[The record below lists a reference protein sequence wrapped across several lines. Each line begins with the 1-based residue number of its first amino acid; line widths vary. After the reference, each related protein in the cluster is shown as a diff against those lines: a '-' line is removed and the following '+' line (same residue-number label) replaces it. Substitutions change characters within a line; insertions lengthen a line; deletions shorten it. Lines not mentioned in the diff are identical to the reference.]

1 MELDDEKIK
10 ALENFCRKEI
20 CSDKIL
26 DLEDKKER
34 KEYYDSLSK
43 SIIMYSKQEE
53 NPIECQKYR
62 KIYLRNLL
70 NMQKKAK
77 NGFQNGLIK

>member
-34 KEYYDSLSK
+34 TEYYDNLSK
-43 SIIMYSKQEE
+43 SMAMYSNRVPKISENLFEE
-53 NPIECQKYR
+53 FVKYAKESEKRLSECFN
-62 KIYLRNLL
+62 KI
-70 NMQKKAK
+70 K
-77 NGFQNGLIK
+77 

>member
-10 ALENFCRKEI
+10 ALENFCRRVI

-34 KEYYDSLSK
+34 TEYYDNLSK
-43 SIIMYSKQEE
+43 SMAMYSNRVPKISENLFEE
-53 NPIECQKYR
+53 FVKYAKEIEKR
-62 KIYLRNLL
+62 LSEWFNKI
-70 NMQKKAK
+70 K
-77 NGFQNGLIK
+77 

>member
-10 ALENFCRKEI
+10 ALENFCRKKI

-34 KEYYDSLSK
+34 TEYYDSLSK
-43 SIIMYSKQEE
+43 SITIYSNRVTKISENLFEE
-53 NPIECQKYR
+53 FLKY
-62 KIYLRNLL
+62 
-70 NMQKKAK
+70 AK
-77 NGFQNGLIK
+77 

>member
-10 ALENFCRKEI
+10 ALENFCRKKI

-34 KEYYDSLSK
+34 TEYYDNLSK
-43 SIIMYSKQEE
+43 SITMYSNRVPKISENLFEE
-53 NPIECQKYR
+53 FVKY
-62 KIYLRNLL
+62 
-70 NMQKKAK
+70 AK
-77 NGFQNGLIK
+77 ESEKRL

>member
-34 KEYYDSLSK
+34 NIT
-43 SIIMYSKQEE
+43 II
-53 NPIECQKYR
+53 
-62 KIYLRNLL
+62 
-70 NMQKKAK
+70 
-77 NGFQNGLIK
+77 

>member
-10 ALENFCRKEI
+10 ALENFCRKKI

-34 KEYYDSLSK
+34 TEYYDSLSK
-43 SIIMYSKQEE
+43 SITMYSNRVPKISENLFEE
-53 NPIECQKYR
+53 FVKYAKESEKRLLECFN
-62 KIYLRNLL
+62 KI
-70 NMQKKAK
+70 
-77 NGFQNGLIK
+77 IKEK

>member
-10 ALENFCRKEI
+10 ALENFCRKKI

-34 KEYYDSLSK
+34 TEYYDSLSK
-43 SIIMYSKQEE
+43 SITIYSNRVTKISENLFEE
-53 NPIECQKYR
+53 FVKYAKESEKR
-62 KIYLRNLL
+62 LSEWFNKI
-70 NMQKKAK
+70 K
-77 NGFQNGLIK
+77 

>member
-34 KEYYDSLSK
+34 TEYYDNLSK
-43 SIIMYSKQEE
+43 SITMYSNRAPKISENLFEE
-53 NPIECQKYR
+53 FVKYAKEGEKRLLECFN
-62 KIYLRNLL
+62 KI
-70 NMQKKAK
+70 
-77 NGFQNGLIK
+77 IKEK

>member
-10 ALENFCRKEI
+10 ALENFCRKKI

-34 KEYYDSLSK
+34 TEYYDSLSK
-43 SIIMYSKQEE
+43 SMAMYSNRVPKISENLFEE
-53 NPIECQKYR
+53 FVKYAKESEKRLLECFN
-62 KIYLRNLL
+62 KI
-70 NMQKKAK
+70 K
-77 NGFQNGLIK
+77 

>member
-20 CSDKIL
+20 CLDKIL

-34 KEYYDSLSK
+34 TEYYDSLSK
-43 SIIMYSKQEE
+43 SITIYSNRVTKISENLFEE
-53 NPIECQKYR
+53 FVKYAKESEKR
-62 KIYLRNLL
+62 LSEWFNKI
-70 NMQKKAK
+70 K
-77 NGFQNGLIK
+77 

>member
-34 KEYYDSLSK
+34 TEYYDRLSK
-43 SIIMYSKQEE
+43 SITMYSNRAPKISENLFEE
-53 NPIECQKYR
+53 FVKYTKESEKR
-62 KIYLRNLL
+62 LSEWFNKI
-70 NMQKKAK
+70 K
-77 NGFQNGLIK
+77 

>member
-20 CSDKIL
+20 CLDKIL

-34 KEYYDSLSK
+34 NIT
-43 SIIMYSKQEE
+43 II
-53 NPIECQKYR
+53 
-62 KIYLRNLL
+62 
-70 NMQKKAK
+70 
-77 NGFQNGLIK
+77 

>member
-34 KEYYDSLSK
+34 TEYYDSLSK
-43 SIIMYSKQEE
+43 SITMYSNRVPKISENLFEE
-53 NPIECQKYR
+53 FFKYAKESEKRFSECFN
-62 KIYLRNLL
+62 KI
-70 NMQKKAK
+70 K
-77 NGFQNGLIK
+77 